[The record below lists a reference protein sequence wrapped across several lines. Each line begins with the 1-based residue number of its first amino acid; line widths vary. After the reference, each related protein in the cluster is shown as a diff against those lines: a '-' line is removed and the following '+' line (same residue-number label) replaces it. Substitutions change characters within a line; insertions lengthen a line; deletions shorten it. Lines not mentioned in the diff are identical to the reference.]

1 MERYRLIEQEALA
14 PGEVVSARI
23 GNDVTIALY
32 NLDGEL
38 FATDDRCTHGNASLS
53 EGDIEGDD
61 IVCPFHDGAF
71 DIRSGEPTRAPCS
84 IPLKT
89 YRVVV
94 EEGAVFVER
103 DGDSR
108 G

>member
-1 MERYRLIEQEALA
+1 MARYRLIEYNALA
-14 PGEVVSARI
+14 PGDVVSAQI
-23 GNDVTIALY
+23 GPDATVALY
-32 NLDGEL
+32 NLNGEF

-94 EEGAVFVER
+94 EEGTVFVEQ
-103 DGDSR
+103 DSDSR